1 MIGLG
6 FREHGGLDRVEMVEV
21 AEPVPGPGEVRIR
34 VKAAAFNRLD
44 RFTLRGIPGVSI
56 ELPHLLGSDAAGV
69 VDSVGPGVVDLPVGT
84 EVLVDPGMS
93 DGTCDYCRRGARSF
107 CRNFQILGEH
117 TQGSAGPFIRVP
129 RRNVYARPER
139 LTFSEAAAVPL
150 VFQTT
155 WRALATVA
163 GVTPGERVAIVGAG
177 GGTST
182 AAVQVAKLLGGVVA
196 VASRSQAKA
205 ERCRPLGADAAL
217 TFGEDRPLDRVLWEW
232 SEKKGVDVIF
242 DSVGA
247 PTVGRSVQA
256 LARGGRVVVIGA
268 TGGNIAQI
276 NISTLFWRQG
286 SIRGSTMADESE
298 FRTVLEHIGAGRLRP
313 VVDSVFPFAKAVEA
327 FRHFDGP
334 DLFGK
339 VVLDVAGE

>member
-1 MIGLG
+1 M
-6 FREHGGLDRVEMVEV
+6 
-21 AEPVPGPGEVRIR
+21 
-34 VKAAAFNRLD
+34 
-44 RFTLRGIPGVSI
+44 
-56 ELPHLLGSDAAGV
+56 
-69 VDSVGPGVVDLPVGT
+69 
-84 EVLVDPGMS
+84 
-93 DGTCDYCRRGARSF
+93 
-107 CRNFQILGEH
+107 
-117 TQGSAGPFIRVP
+117 
-129 RRNVYARPER
+129 
-139 LTFSEAAAVPL
+139 
-150 VFQTT
+150 
-155 WRALATVA
+155 
-163 GVTPGERVAIVGAG
+163 
-177 GGTST
+177 
-182 AAVQVAKLLGGVVA
+182 
-196 VASRSQAKA
+196 
-205 ERCRPLGADAAL
+205 
-217 TFGEDRPLDRVLWEW
+217 
-232 SEKKGVDVIF
+232 IF